1 MRKRLTSEN
10 GLTVQ
15 AIAGTYAVLLGFD
28 IASEKRNGLLG
39 FAIHRVD
46 KTEQESYWL
55 SGGLR
60 FPGAS
65 SEANSAST
73 QGSPIQKFRWGDYTA
88 KPDHHYQYM
97 VQALYGQPDALKV
110 GDSVTIE
117 VQTENPLQVGG
128 GTHQIHFNR
137 SAAASQA
144 YVHKF
149 GSTDPGQVP
158 DGAAFRWLS
167 RGLEESLIAF
177 IERARDETYSLHLSV
192 YEFQKDNIL
201 AALRQAVDRQVRVE
215 IVYDAIQNKNGPRE
229 ANEQAIQKHGL
240 TDYCHGRANI
250 RAISHHKFIVLAQQN
265 DPIAVWTGSTNFTDG
280 AIYGQANVGHA
291 IEDKELAATFL
302 QLHQRLWQQ
311 DPDITTSRG
320 ITEELTPVP
329 PASDPHSGPASYY
342 PIFSPRSTVIALETC
357 ANLIQNAQQ
366 FVCFTAPFGLDQRI
380 NDVLDDARDQ
390 FLAFGLLNKPDN
402 TVEATHRRAAD
413 RFVAAAHI
421 QTALD
426 NFQAES
432 LHHHGVYIHTKLM
445 VIDPFS
451 AHPIIVTGSAN
462 FSKNSC
468 LDNDENQLVIF
479 DQPALVDVYLTEF
492 MRLYDHYRFRFLLDR
507 KETGEGDLSLKT
519 DDSWTDKYFN
529 DELEQRDRLIFS
541 GSGI

>member
-1 MRKRLTSEN
+1 MRKRLTSGN

-15 AIAGTYAVLLGFD
+15 AIAGTYVVLLGFD
-28 IASEKRNGLLG
+28 IAPEKRKGLLG

-46 KTEQESYWL
+46 QTEQESYWL
-55 SGGLR
+55 TGGLT

-65 SEANSAST
+65 SVPQSTST

-88 KPDHHYQYM
+88 KPNHSYQYM
-97 VQALYGQPDALKV
+97 VQALYGQPDSLEV

-117 VQTENPLQVGG
+117 IQTENPLQVGG
-128 GTHQIHFNR
+128 GTQQIHFNR

-149 GSTDPGQVP
+149 GSADPAQVP

-177 IERARDETYSLHLSV
+177 IDRARDETYSLHLCV

-201 AALRQAVDRQVRVE
+201 AALRQAVDRNVRVE
-215 IVYDAIQNKNGPRE
+215 IVYDAIQNSNGPRE
-229 ANEQAIQKHGL
+229 ANQQAIEQHGL

-250 RAISHHKFIVLAQQN
+250 NAISHHKFIVLAQQN
-265 DPIAVWTGSTNFTDG
+265 EPLAVWTGSTNFTDG

-291 IEDKELAATFL
+291 IEDKELATTFF
-302 QLHQRLWQQ
+302 QLHQRLLQ
-311 DPDITTSRG
+311 DPDLTTSRS
-320 ITEELTPVP
+320 ITKELTPVP
-329 PASDPHSGPASYY
+329 PPANNGSASYY

-357 ANLIQNAQQ
+357 ADLIHNAQQ
-366 FVCFTAPFGLDQRI
+366 LVCFTAPFGLDHRI
-380 NDVLDDARDQ
+380 NDVLDDAGDQ

-402 TVEATHRRAAD
+402 TVEAMHRRAAD
-413 RFVAAAHI
+413 LFVSPARI
-421 QTALD
+421 QSPLD
-426 NFQAES
+426 NFQIES
-432 LHHHGVYIHTKLM
+432 LHHHGVYIHTKIM

-451 AHPIIVTGSAN
+451 IHPIIVTGSAN

-468 LDNDENQLVIF
+468 VNNDENQLVIF
-479 DQPALVDVYLTEF
+479 DQPAVADVYLTEF
-492 MRLYDHYRFRFLLDR
+492 MRMYEHYRFRFLLAHMKSEQAER
-507 KETGEGDLSLKT
+507 FLKT

-529 DELEQRDRLIFS
+529 DALEQRDRLIFS
-541 GSGI
+541 GSEA